1 MKKCIHVIDDFDI
14 IDTYIEDFDIETTD
28 VIQNF
33 KKSYKG
39 KTKKINLSD
48 FLFHQ
53 NYKQLLKSYPDFILP
68 MYMIESTSGYSTFI
82 KMLNTADHTNNFY
95 FDCVDLANTL
105 KSYFHKDDLR
115 KLLIHNVYQLTNDK
129 NIFERINISKIIKN
143 IPF

>member
-1 MKKCIHVIDDFDI
+1 MKKCVHVVDDFDT
-14 IDTYIEDFDIETTD
+14 IDTYIENFDIETVD
-28 VIQNF
+28 VVQKF

-39 KTKKINLSD
+39 KIKKINLSD

-68 MYMIESTSGYSTFI
+68 MYMIESTSGYLTFI
-82 KMLNTADHTNNFY
+82 KMLNASDHTNNFY

-105 KSYFHKDDLR
+105 KIHLNKDDLR
-115 KLLIHNVYQLTNDK
+115 KLLIHNVYQFTTDK
-129 NIFERINISKIIKN
+129 NIFERINIAKIVKS